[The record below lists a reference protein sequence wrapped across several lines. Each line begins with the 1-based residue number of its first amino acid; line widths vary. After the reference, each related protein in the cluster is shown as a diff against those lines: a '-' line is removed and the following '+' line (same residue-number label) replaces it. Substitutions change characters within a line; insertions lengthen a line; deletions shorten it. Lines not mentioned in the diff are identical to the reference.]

1 MARKKEYPGGFRLT
15 LATARRLAAQEFG
28 TAKGL
33 EPDRGTCLEGF
44 FTMQMGNMGVSIS
57 PDLGMSGCIV
67 VRAGLCTASHTCIG
81 YFNRETLEP
90 DYDVMDKYE
99 QKGKRKA
106 LETWVGDRC
115 GTAIR
120 SSSVTKSTRKGAS
133 GAGSLPV
140 SWGFQWLNMP
150 VRPESLARTERS
162 IFKVDPPEGEGWQ
175 LWETTTEGA
184 PISVIASDKM

>member
-44 FTMQMGNMGVSIS
+44 FTMRMGNMGISIS

-67 VRAGLCTASHTCIG
+67 VRVGLCTASHTCIG

-90 DYDVMDKYE
+90 DYDVMGKYE
-99 QKGKRKA
+99 RKEKREA
-106 LETWVGDRC
+106 LVQWV
-115 GTAIR
+115 
-120 SSSVTKSTRKGAS
+120 S
-133 GAGSLPV
+133 GG
-140 SWGFQWLNMP
+140 G
-150 VRPESLARTERS
+150 PEPCHKLIDEVWNGGR
-162 IFKVDPPEGEGWQ
+162 
-175 LWETTTEGA
+175 
-184 PISVIASDKM
+184 